1 MDDVLLQHE
10 AFLRAIFD
18 SPDDYTNRLVYADFL
33 EEQGLSRRAEA
44 IRVSCELARLPAD
57 ADPERRKNLDEY
69 DSWLARIIVPWDRN
83 PTASALANRGLWQS
97 SGAGREGIGVT
108 TDHLEDPLKFRDFVV
123 HVSPAW
129 YGQTKLYVRYE
140 SKLAAAHVDALF
152 SLPFTPQVREWNLA
166 GWIDEQVRSIDDEAG
181 DPTIR
186 LTDVVQLPA
195 ITGSGVEALAKHRG
209 ARRIETL
216 DVRNNNLD
224 NDAARAL
231 VASPYLT
238 SLKKLYLLEG
248 NRLRGRV
255 WQQVIERFG
264 EDVAE

>member
-1 MDDVLLQHE
+1 MDTLLHHE

-18 SPDDYTNRLVYADFL
+18 APDEYTNRLVYADFL
-33 EEQGLSRRAEA
+33 EEQGFSRRAEA
-44 IRVSCELARLPAD
+44 IRVGCELARLPAD

-69 DSWLARIIVPWDRN
+69 HSWLARVIVPWDRN
-83 PTASALANRGLWQS
+83 PTGSALANRGLWES
-97 SGAGREGIGVT
+97 DGAGREGIGVT
-108 TDHLEDPLKFRDFVV
+108 TADLEDPPKFRDFVV

-129 YGQTKLYVRYE
+129 YGQTKLYVRFG
-140 SKLAAAHVDALF
+140 SKLTAAHIDTLF
-152 SLPFTPQVREWNLA
+152 ALPFTPQVRDWNLA
-166 GWIDEQVRSIDDEAG
+166 GWVDEQIRYVDEEAG

-186 LTDVVQLPA
+186 LTDVAQLPV
-195 ITGSGVEALAKHRG
+195 ITGSGVEALAKHRA
-209 ARRIETL
+209 ARRVETL
-216 DVRNNNLD
+216 DLRNNNLD

-231 VASPYLT
+231 VESQGLT

-255 WQQVIERFG
+255 WQRVIERFG